1 MPPRRSNKLRRAAAY
16 AALAVLPSAS
26 LAWLGFANL
35 ETAREERLRAQRAQ
49 AQAALEALAS
59 DLHRQVELRLA
70 RERERPFYEYEEY
83 YRPIDAISPMA
94 NFVLNPL
101 ATSID
106 PVIRARWQAPRAPGS
121 PSFDK
126 ATLSVLPR
134 DEGCRLFVEQ
144 NWLSTIE
151 SEALRPEEQQQAE
164 QPAICQ
170 VMPREVM
177 ASNRMQAALRSRVER
192 AQSGARE
199 DNQYLGEAEQAW
211 RNETGA
217 EQPAMV
223 ASYLSDLGQRLIT
236 TPTSVELLS
245 LREVQLPAIP
255 RNETTGAL
263 APARVLQGVVLDLR
277 SLFEESVRSV
287 APYLRAE
294 GIALELGFHAFAPA
308 PDSLSRLLSELLR
321 ATPVSGEQSS
331 LIARLDPAAIENAIA
346 AQRVDL
352 ELLLGAI
359 TALVALASFAVFR
372 SLRREWQL
380 LEQQRAFVSAVTHEL
395 RTPVA
400 GIRLYADLLQE
411 GWVADDAQRQSFFG
425 TLRGEADR
433 LERLVDDVL
442 HVAAFDRSE
451 PRVLPELRVEELAP
465 MVRAIAGEFRAA
477 PSERPFELELDPL
490 EEGLARLDRESL
502 RRVLFN
508 LLENAV
514 KYTPL
519 EREPRLRVRV
529 RALERELRLEVED
542 NACGLRDE
550 ERRRIFEDFYRVG
563 DEARRSA
570 RGAGLGLGVVRRH
583 VEALGGRIEVESE
596 LGRGSVFRVIL
607 PRVP

>member
-1 MPPRRSNKLRRAAAY
+1 MPAHRSSKLRRAAAY

-35 ETAREERLRAQRAQ
+35 ETARGERLRVQRAQ

-59 DLHRQVELRLA
+59 DLLRQVELRLA

-83 YRPIDAISPMA
+83 YRPIDAISPVA
-94 NFVLNPL
+94 NFVPNPL
-101 ATSID
+101 ASSSD
-106 PVIRARWQAPRAPGS
+106 PAIRARWQAPRAPGAA
-121 PSFDK
+121 SFD
-126 ATLSVLPR
+126 ASTLSVLPR
-134 DEGCRLFVEQ
+134 SESCRRIVEQ
-144 NWLSTIE
+144 SWLPTIS
-151 SEALRPEEQQQAE
+151 SEALRPEQAHAE
-164 QPAICQ
+164 QITVCQ

-199 DNQYLGEAEQAW
+199 DNSYLGAAEQAW
-211 RNETGA
+211 RNDA
-217 EQPAMV
+217 DAQQPAMV
-223 ASYLSDLGQRLIT
+223 ASYLSDLGQRLIAT
-236 TPTSVELLS
+236 SSSVELLS
-245 LREVQLPAIP
+245 LREVLLPAIP
-255 RNETTGAL
+255 SNETTAAL

-277 SLFEESVRSV
+277 ALFDESVRSV

-294 GIALELGFHAFAPA
+294 GIHLELDAAAFPPA
-308 PDSLSRLLSELLR
+308 EDTLARLLPELLR
-321 ATPVSGEQSS
+321 ATPVLGERSA
-331 LIARLDPAAIENAIA
+331 LLARLDPAAIESAIA
-346 AQRVDL
+346 AQRRDL

-359 TALVALASFAVFR
+359 TALVALTSFAVFR

-411 GWVADDAQRQSFFG
+411 GWVADDAQRQSFFA

-451 PRVLPELRVEELAP
+451 PRVLPELRDEELAP
-465 MVRAIAGEFRAA
+465 MVQAIAEEFRVA
-477 PSERPFELELDPL
+477 PRERSFELMVEPLDA
-490 EEGLARLDRESL
+490 GRAKLDRESL
-502 RRVLFN
+502 RRILFN

-514 KYTPL
+514 KYTPA
-519 EREPRLRVRV
+519 ERAPRLRLRL
-529 RALERELRLEVED
+529 RALERELYLEVED
-542 NACGLRDE
+542 NACGLRE
-550 ERRRIFEDFYRVG
+550 AERRRIFEDFYRVG
-563 DEARRSA
+563 DEERRSA

-596 LGRGSVFRVIL
+596 LGAGSVFRVIL
-607 PRVP
+607 PRVG